1 MSKSNTCDKFLEY
14 GQRFTALVYAL
25 PAAILIAFFPAKA
38 WAMTPELY
46 GAIADDGVDD
56 TEALQAAIDNHDE
69 VFLSGRYQIS
79 SKITLRSNLHLYS
92 NGVGGLHLTSR
103 GGFDNRAANVEFADN
118 AIALSGENIE
128 NVRLRNFVVTKDF
141 QDGSNV
147 SAVRIRGG
155 ENIVINGLDIS
166 GFSNGLVIAIDS
178 VQWALI
184 ESNWVHGS
192 YTSSEIQH
200 TAIAIDSSRLI
211 SNGEILNSSAVM
223 VQNNFVFGLQVSQ
236 TLRNRHRVE
245 TDGINIAGPE
255 AHDIW
260 LVNNAIARVGE
271 GIDSF
276 GQRVS
281 VRRNVL
287 LENYIF
293 GIKLIH
299 GASHNVV
306 KDNEIL
312 RAAKAGIVLAGSTS
326 VARDTAFNA
335 VLENSIRAVGQNT
348 EINWRPQV
356 TAGISLESNGGTT
369 GNVVGNLISQ
379 NLIAN
384 NTQADFG
391 VHCDVPFSNQIS
403 NTNVQD
409 QPIREGVLNCP

>member
-1 MSKSNTCDKFLEY
+1 
-14 GQRFTALVYAL
+14 
-25 PAAILIAFFPAKA
+25 
-38 WAMTPELY
+38 MTPELY
-46 GAIADDGVDD
+46 GAVADDGIDD
-56 TEALQAAIDNHDE
+56 TAALQAAIDNHDD
-69 VFLSGRYQIS
+69 VFLSGSYQIS
-79 SKITLRSNLHLYS
+79 SKIRLRSNLHLYS
-92 NGVGGLHLTSR
+92 NGVGGLHLTSS
-103 GGFDNRAANVEFADN
+103 GGFDNRSSDIEFADN

-141 QDGSNV
+141 LDGSNV

-155 ENIVINGLDIS
+155 QNIVINGLDIS

-178 VQWALI
+178 VQWASI

-192 YTSSEIQH
+192 FTSSEIQH

-211 SNGEILNSSAVM
+211 RNGEIINSSAVM

-287 LENYIF
+287 FDNYIF
-293 GIKLIH
+293 GIKLVH

-306 KDNEIL
+306 KDNDVV

-326 VARDTAFNA
+326 VDRDTASNA
-335 VLENSIRAVGQNT
+335 VTQNSIRAVGQNS

-356 TAGISLESNGGTT
+356 TAGISLESNGGTR
-369 GNVVGNLISQ
+369 GNVVGNLISE

-384 NTQADFG
+384 NAQTDFG
-391 VHCDVPFSNQIS
+391 VHCDVPYSNQIS
-403 NTNVQD
+403 NIDIQD
-409 QPIREGVLNCP
+409 QPIREGVLSCP

>member
-1 MSKSNTCDKFLEY
+1 MLKTNDFNMSEVSLRL
-14 GQRFTALVYAL
+14 RFKAACVVSSLVLMASL
-25 PAAILIAFFPAKA
+25 SSQA
-38 WAMTPELY
+38 WSMTPELY
-46 GAIADDGVDD
+46 GAIADDGIDD

-79 SKITLRSNLHLYS
+79 SKVTLRSNLHIYS
-92 NGVGGLHLTSR
+92 DGEGGLHLTAL
-103 GGFDNRAANVEFADN
+103 GGFDNRAANIEFADN
-118 AIALSGENIE
+118 AIALAGENVA

-178 VQWALI
+178 VQWASI

-192 YTSSEIQH
+192 FTSSETQH

-236 TLRNRHRVE
+236 ALRNRHRVE

-287 LENYIF
+287 FENYIF

-306 KDNEIL
+306 KDNDIL

-326 VARDTAFNA
+326 VARDTTSNA
-335 VLENSIRAVGQNT
+335 VIENSIRAVGQNA
-348 EINWRPQV
+348 EISWRPQV

-369 GNVVGNLISQ
+369 GNVVGNIISE

-391 VHCDVPFSNQIS
+391 VHCDVPFSNQIN
-403 NTNVQD
+403 NTDIQD
-409 QPIREGVLNCP
+409 QPIREGVLSCP